1 MKVLKSLIIAAL
13 IGVVIGATP
22 VMAFA
27 KDKKLNGPDVVA
39 IADISVGLNG
49 LVCDFCSLALNK
61 TFKKRD
67 EVRGTYIDLDT
78 KTLSVALAQDQ
89 NLDNDTVI
97 SLVKK
102 AGYSVTKIA
111 RKDGPEFIPSQKDK
125 KKSKKQP

>member
-1 MKVLKSLIIAAL
+1 MSAL
-13 IGVVIGATP
+13 
-22 VMAFA
+22 A
-27 KDKKLNGPDVVA
+27 KDAKLKGPDIVA

-49 LVCDFCSLALNK
+49 LVCDFCTLALNK

-78 KTLSVALAQDQ
+78 KTLSVALADNQT
-89 NLDNDTVI
+89 LDNEAVM

-111 RKDGPEFIPSQKDK
+111 RKNGSEFIPPVKTK
-125 KKSKKQP
+125 KKS

>member
-1 MKVLKSLIIAAL
+1 MKMFKSLAIAVLISTAPMSAL
-13 IGVVIGATP
+13 
-22 VMAFA
+22 A
-27 KDKKLNGPDVVA
+27 KDSKLNGPQIVA

-49 LVCDFCSLALNK
+49 LVCDFCTLALNK

-78 KTLSVALAQDQ
+78 KTLSVALADSQT
-89 NLDNDTVI
+89 LDNEAVM

-111 RKDGPEFIPSQKDK
+111 RKDGSEFIPPVKTK
-125 KKSKKQP
+125 KKS

>member
-1 MKVLKSLIIAAL
+1 MNMFKSLAIAVLISTAPMSAL
-13 IGVVIGATP
+13 
-22 VMAFA
+22 A
-27 KDKKLNGPDVVA
+27 KDVKLKGPEIVA

-49 LVCDFCSLALNK
+49 LVCDFCTLALNK

-78 KTLSVALAQDQ
+78 KTLSVALADNQT
-89 NLDNDTVI
+89 LDNEAVM

-111 RKDGPEFIPSQKDK
+111 RKDGSEFIPPVKTK
-125 KKSKKQP
+125 KKS

>member
-1 MKVLKSLIIAAL
+1 MNIFKSLAIVVLISTAPMLAL
-13 IGVVIGATP
+13 
-22 VMAFA
+22 A
-27 KDKKLNGPDVVA
+27 KDAKLKGPEIVA

-49 LVCDFCSLALNK
+49 LVCDFCTLALNK

-78 KTLSVALAQDQ
+78 KTLSVALADNQT
-89 NLDNDTVI
+89 LDNEAVM

-111 RKDGPEFIPSQKDK
+111 RKDGSEFIPPVKTK
-125 KKSKKQP
+125 KKS